1 MQTGCFPVSHI
12 QCIIND
18 VKVKEKFLVLKFL
31 DVGNTHSDILDLLN
45 TFFNMLQ
52 NHSSVKL
59 FTLCIHE
66 YLMNIYT
73 KFYPRTVSQS

>member
-1 MQTGCFPVSHI
+1 MKLIVIALLFNF
-12 QCIIND
+12 IISCWA
-18 VKVKEKFLVLKFL
+18 KV
-31 DVGNTHSDILDLLN
+31 DIISDYNI
-45 TFFNMLQ
+45 FFNMLQ

-66 YLMNIYT
+66 SLMNIYT